1 MIKQSV
7 VIMKYLNLGC
17 GSHYSTATEWTNLD
31 FTSLDNNVI
40 AHNLLIGI
48 PFEDNSFD
56 LVYHSHVLEHFSKED
71 GETFIEFRQ
80 PVSSKKFVRSKFRLD
95 KLHPLF
101 ALEQQIKPLIYY
113 I

>member
-1 MIKQSV
+1 LKCIYIRGINDKQSV
-7 VIMKYLNLGC
+7 DIMKYLNLGC

-40 AHNLLIGI
+40 AHNLLTGI

-71 GETFIEFRQ
+71 GE
-80 PVSSKKFVRSKFRLD
+80 KRLLNLD
-95 KLHPLF
+95 NQLAVKNL
-101 ALEQQIKPLIYY
+101 
-113 I
+113 